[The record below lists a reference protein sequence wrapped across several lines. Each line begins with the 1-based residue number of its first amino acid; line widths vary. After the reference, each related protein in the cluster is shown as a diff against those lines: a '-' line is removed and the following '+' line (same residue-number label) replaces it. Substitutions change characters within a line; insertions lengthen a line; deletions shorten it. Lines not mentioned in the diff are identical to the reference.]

1 MATRFRLREVL
12 EEAQMTQT
20 EAAELAGLGLATVNR
35 MCRFPGRS
43 QTLEILDRLSAV
55 LHIEPGDLVTRAPV
69 PGAKIR
75 TRGRGRPP
83 LEHPRAPVG
92 PRRVGSRTRRRWA
105 QTEYDDAARP
115 PLGLPQEWAEDG
127 PEGGAGA

>member
-1 MATRFRLREVL
+1 MPTRFRLREVL

-35 MCRFPGRS
+35 MCRFPTRS
-43 QTLEILDRLSAV
+43 QTLEILDRLSAI
-55 LHIEPGDLVTRAPV
+55 LHVEPGDLITRAPV
-69 PGAKIR
+69 PGTKIR
-75 TRGRGRPP
+75 KRGRGRPP
-83 LEHPRAPVG
+83 LEHPRAPTG

-105 QTEYDDAARP
+105 RVERDEAAGLL
-115 PLGLPQEWAEDG
+115 LGLPQEGSEDG